1 MLFRLAEVSKSY
13 GAQEVLRSVSFQI
26 NPGEHVGLVG
36 RNGTGKTTILRMIS
50 EAESPDKGT
59 LEKMRGFRYGVLAQ
73 HVDFKGTQTVL
84 DAALDVFAELQ
95 ALEAQMRDLEHQMAE
110 VTGDEFDRV
119 MHDYS
124 EAQHA
129 YEHGGGFTYHARTET
144 ILQGLG
150 FQKEHFE
157 KPSAALSGGEKNRLG
172 MVRMLLME
180 PDILLLDEPTNHL
193 DVQAV
198 EWLED
203 FLSQYKSAY
212 IIISHDRF
220 FLDHTVNRI
229 LDLENKRIESY
240 TGNYSKYQILKEERR
255 ELQQRAF
262 EQQREMI
269 EKTEDFIRRNLAG
282 QKTKQAKSRRT
293 QLEKVERIENVANS
307 DTAKFKL
314 KPTARTGDLVL
325 ILDKVAVGFPTRTL
339 ATDISLTLRRGER
352 LGIIGANGTGKTTLL
367 RTLLGE
373 HQPLAGEARWGSG
386 VQPGYYDQRLMMIDD
401 RNTVLDELRTVAAS
415 TATDGELRG
424 FLGRFLFSGDDVFK
438 LVSVLSGG
446 EKGRLA
452 LAKLIYSRVNVL
464 ALDEPTNHLDIASCE
479 ALEAALNDYDGTII
493 TVSHDRYFLDRIAN
507 KILFFGTDGV
517 EFFDGSYSEFYDAHH
532 QAKRDEADALKAA
545 AEAQRKAESQ
555 KKQAPKPVTKSSQKN
570 KAKGANPEEIEA
582 KIHAAETE
590 LQKISAQLSSEDIAR
605 DKARLFE
612 LSEKYAQLEE
622 QLKELFASWEVALSN
637 V

>member
-36 RNGTGKTTILRMIS
+36 RNGTGKTTLLRLIS

-110 VTGDEFDRV
+110 VTGDEFDCV

-129 YEHGGGFTYHARTET
+129 YEHGGGFSYHARTET

-220 FLDHTVNRI
+220 FWITRLIV
-229 LDLENKRIESY
+229 
-240 TGNYSKYQILKEERR
+240 
-255 ELQQRAF
+255 F
-262 EQQREMI
+262 
-269 EKTEDFIRRNLAG
+269 
-282 QKTKQAKSRRT
+282 
-293 QLEKVERIENVANS
+293 
-307 DTAKFKL
+307 
-314 KPTARTGDLVL
+314 L
-325 ILDKVAVGFPTRTL
+325 ILRT
-339 ATDISLTLRRGER
+339 
-352 LGIIGANGTGKTTLL
+352 
-367 RTLLGE
+367 
-373 HQPLAGEARWGSG
+373 
-386 VQPGYYDQRLMMIDD
+386 
-401 RNTVLDELRTVAAS
+401 
-415 TATDGELRG
+415 
-424 FLGRFLFSGDDVFK
+424 
-438 LVSVLSGG
+438 
-446 EKGRLA
+446 
-452 LAKLIYSRVNVL
+452 NVL
-464 ALDEPTNHLDIASCE
+464 KVTPE
-479 ALEAALNDYDGTII
+479 I
-493 TVSHDRYFLDRIAN
+493 TRNI
-507 KILFFGTDGV
+507 
-517 EFFDGSYSEFYDAHH
+517 
-532 QAKRDEADALKAA
+532 
-545 AEAQRKAESQ
+545 
-555 KKQAPKPVTKSSQKN
+555 KS
-570 KAKGANPEEIEA
+570 
-582 KIHAAETE
+582 
-590 LQKISAQLSSEDIAR
+590 
-605 DKARLFE
+605 
-612 LSEKYAQLEE
+612 
-622 QLKELFASWEVALSN
+622 
-637 V
+637 